1 MILVY
6 LVLIMVLAIYIEVE
20 FNQSRSIKYRVLIEG
35 VRVLLIGAVV
45 VFVGITI
52 FNRDLLIVEEKLHD
66 VYVMYQAYD
75 DSEFNY
81 EELKVIEK
89 WMDDDKLFDR
99 LVDGELTDR
108 EEDAYVEFV
117 TEEVSRFDSSP
128 GHVMFKMYVFQEE
141 ASSGD

>member
-20 FNQSRSIKYRVLIEG
+20 FNHSRSIKYRVVIEG